1 MSKQDIPLVLTRLLA
16 IACAAA
22 LADAS
27 RAQVHPSSD
36 LMQPAYASYA
46 RDNGVDEAE
55 AARRLE
61 LRQVLARPEI
71 EAFKAR
77 YADRLDASYW
87 DDSRDGFELVLR
99 LKQGPLP
106 ATQELR
112 TAHGTIPVKFTLVS
126 GKTMDEISAILAAN
140 HARLREQV
148 PGLQGT
154 GVDEVHATIT
164 LYVLAP
170 TEEHSGYE
178 ARRSSLSTQL
188 GVPVTFKF
196 LPGPME
202 SEPPGPA

>member
-1 MSKQDIPLVLTRLLA
+1 MP
-16 IACAAA
+16 
-22 LADAS
+22 
-27 RAQVHPSSD
+27 PD
-36 LMQPAYASYA
+36 LMQPVYRSYA

-77 YADRLDASYW
+77 YADRLDTSYW
-87 DDSRDGFELVLR
+87 DDSRDGFQLVLR

-106 ATQELR
+106 AIREIP
-112 TAHGTIPVKFTLVS
+112 TAHGTIPVKFTRVS
-126 GKTMDEISAILAAN
+126 GKTLGEISTILAAN

-154 GVDEVHATIT
+154 GVDEVHAAIT
-164 LYVLAP
+164 VYVLAP
-170 TEEHSGYE
+170 AEEHAAYE
-178 ARRSSLSTQL
+178 AQQSSLSTQL

-202 SEPPGPA
+202 SEPPGPAQEPTA